1 MLLATL
7 STSLLG
13 NPFTGKG
20 VIREG
25 EETIRGDAGV
35 IIPSDDAPSF
45 N

>member
-1 MLLATL
+1 MLVTL

-13 NPFTGKG
+13 NPLTGKG

-25 EETIRGDAGV
+25 EETIRGDAGM
-35 IIPSDDAPSF
+35 ITPSDDALSF